1 MLSGS
6 SMRVN
11 AEHEN
16 YYHRSREGRGMM
28 FNGNNRRRRRRVIH
42 VPNESLIT
50 IAVVTQI
57 RIVRHRRLH
66 STIFGRT
73 VEISCSLNLNL
84 LGLAVALRATEMNC
98 FKR

>member
-1 MLSGS
+1 
-6 SMRVN
+6 
-11 AEHEN
+11 
-16 YYHRSREGRGMM
+16 M

-84 LGLAVALRATEMNC
+84 LGITCHRNELLQAMTTELH
-98 FKR
+98 